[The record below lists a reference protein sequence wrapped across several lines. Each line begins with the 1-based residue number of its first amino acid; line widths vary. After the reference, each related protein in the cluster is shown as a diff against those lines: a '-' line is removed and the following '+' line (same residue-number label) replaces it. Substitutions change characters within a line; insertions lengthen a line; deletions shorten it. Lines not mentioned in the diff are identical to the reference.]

1 MTSTE
6 AQPMIWHGWGDPA
19 RRTGLSPTAMALLS
33 AQLGLTDRSTPPVG
47 VDEVRIRPTALPDAV
62 ATELAGVVGDLY
74 VRTDRDSRL
83 LHAGGKSYPDLL
95 RRRTG
100 DAEDAPDA
108 VVLPASHDE
117 VQRLLDVCVSHAV
130 AVVPFGGGTSVVGGV
145 EPVRGRFAA
154 LIAMDL
160 SRLDQLVALDRES
173 MTATLQAGLRGPQAE
188 ALLNKEGF
196 TLGHFPQSYEHASI
210 GGYAATRSAGQ
221 ASTGYGRFDELVVGL
236 RMATPAGEL
245 VLDHGPASAAGPD
258 LRALALGSE
267 GVFGVVTEVTLH
279 VRKQPEE
286 RVYEGW
292 FFRSFDDGA
301 TALQALAQQRV
312 APDVVRLS
320 DEDETRVTFALAG
333 GGGFKRTLAM
343 RWLKMRGY
351 ADGCLV
357 IVGWE
362 GSGASVS
369 ARRTTAGDV
378 LRANKGLRLGE
389 SVGRAWEHGRFDGPY
404 LRDELMD
411 RGVLVETLETAAPW
425 SRLREVHTAV
435 GSAIRNA
442 LATERAQ
449 PIVMCHVSHLYETG
463 GSLYFTFAAAA
474 DDGHELDQ
482 WRAAKTAACEAIV
495 AAGSTITHHHAIGI
509 DHAPYLGAEIGDL
522 GIEILRAVKQ
532 RLDPTG
538 ILNPGKLIP

>member
-1 MTSTE
+1 
-6 AQPMIWHGWGDPA
+6 MIWHGWGDPT
-19 RRTGLSPTAMALLS
+19 RRRGLPPAALAMLQ
-33 AQLGLTDRSTPPVG
+33 AQLGLTERETPPVAF
-47 VDEVRIRPTALPDAV
+47 DQVRMRESALPDAV
-62 ATELAGVVGDLY
+62 AARLAEVVGAEH
-74 VRTDRDSRL
+74 VRTDRASRL
-83 LHAGGKSYPDLL
+83 VHAGGKSYPDLL

-108 VVLPASHDE
+108 VVLPGSHDE
-117 VQRLLDVCVSHAV
+117 VQRVLDVCVASAV

-145 EPVRGRFAA
+145 EPLRGRFAA
-154 LIAMDL
+154 VIALDL
-160 SRLDQLVALDRES
+160 SRLDQLVALDSES
-173 MTATLQAGLRGPQAE
+173 LTATLQAGLRGPQAE
-188 ALLNKEGF
+188 ALLRERGF

-221 ASTGYGRFDELVVGL
+221 ASTGYGRFDDLVVGL

-258 LRALALGSE
+258 LRALAVGSE
-267 GVFGVVTEVTLH
+267 GVFGVVTEVTVH
-279 VRKQPEE
+279 VRKEPQH
-286 RVYEGW
+286 RVYDGW
-292 FFRSFDDGA
+292 FFRSFNDGA
-301 TALQALAQQRV
+301 AALQALAQQRV

-320 DEDETRVTFALAG
+320 DEDETRVSFALAAG
-333 GGGFKRTLAM
+333 GGWKRTLVM
-343 RWLKMRGY
+343 RWLRMRGY

-362 GSGASVS
+362 GTRASVS
-369 ARRTTAGDV
+369 ARRPTAGDV
-378 LRANKGLRLGE
+378 LRDNGGLRLGE

-404 LRDELMD
+404 LRDDLMD

-425 SRLREVHTAV
+425 SRLRDVHAAV
-435 GSAIRNA
+435 GSAIRAA
-442 LATERAQ
+442 LATDRAE

-474 DDGHELDQ
+474 DDGHELEQ
-482 WRAAKTAACEAIV
+482 WRAAKTAASEAIV
-495 AAGSTITHHHAIGI
+495 AAGATITHHHAVGT

-522 GIEILRAVKQ
+522 GIDILRVVKQ